1 MKEIKAIIQPFML
14 EKVLDAL
21 AEYEPLPGIT
31 ISHVQGW
38 GKTRPPDAAQ
48 TTTVGGHAVAQK
60 CKVEIV
66 VTDDL
71 APRVADLIATAARTG
86 NPGDGKVFLV
96 DVLDVVKIRTGER
109 GESAL

>member
-38 GKTRPPDAAQ
+38 GKTRTANVSQ
-48 TTTVGGHAVAQK
+48 TTVGGHAVAQK

-71 APRVADLIATAARTG
+71 APRVAELIATAARTG

-96 DVLDVVKIRTGER
+96 DVVSVVKIRTGER

>member
-21 AEYEPLPGIT
+21 ADYEPLPGIT
-31 ISHVQGW
+31 VSHVQGW
-38 GKTRPPDAAQ
+38 GKTRAANVSQ
-48 TTTVGGHAVAQK
+48 ATVGGHAVAQK

-66 VTDDL
+66 VTDAL

-86 NPGDGKVFLV
+86 SPGDGKVFLA
-96 DVLDVVKIRTGER
+96 DVVDVVKIRTGER